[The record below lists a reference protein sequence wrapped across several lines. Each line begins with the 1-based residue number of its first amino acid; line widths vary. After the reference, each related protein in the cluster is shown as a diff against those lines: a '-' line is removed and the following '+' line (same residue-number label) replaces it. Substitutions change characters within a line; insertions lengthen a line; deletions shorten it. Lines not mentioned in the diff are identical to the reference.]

1 MYSLVSYM
9 MFFFFFK
16 QKTAYEMR
24 IIDWSSDV
32 CSSDLRIRS
41 RLSPADAGN
50 VPRGWRSASR
60 RRACLPPYDD
70 AHARSFRGG
79 RDVGSGVVRERGDGR
94 NRDASAGGW
103 RTSDARR
110 GGLSVGRFT
119 GRRRTVSAHSEH
131 GCDAIERRL
140 EAVKLTAEV
149 VDRKSTRLNSSH

>member
-1 MYSLVSYM
+1 M
-9 MFFFFFK
+9 
-16 QKTAYEMR
+16 
-24 IIDWSSDV
+24 
-32 CSSDLRIRS
+32 IR
-41 RLSPADAGN
+41 RP
-50 VPRGWRSASR
+50 PRSTRTDTLFPYTTLFRS
-60 RRACLPPYDD
+60 YDD

-119 GRRRTVSAHSEH
+119 GRRRTVSAPSEH
-131 GCDAIERRL
+131 GCAAIERRL

-149 VDRKSTRLNSSH
+149 AEDWRTRQDSQSEKRRVG